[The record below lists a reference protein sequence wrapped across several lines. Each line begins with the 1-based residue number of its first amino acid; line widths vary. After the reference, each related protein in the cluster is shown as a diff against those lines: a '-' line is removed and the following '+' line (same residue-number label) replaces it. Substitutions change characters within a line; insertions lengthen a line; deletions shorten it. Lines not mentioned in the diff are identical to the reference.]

1 LSIEAI
7 APTPPVAPVGPK
19 RGPTVAQAA
28 GLIMA
33 GQIASRVLG
42 FARDAVTAALFG
54 QTGPTDAFFAAQT
67 VTTQVYDLL
76 VGTTITAALIPIF
89 SEHADS
95 EDRRELWHIASVI
108 LTLGALLLSGLAAVL
123 IVFAPQVMGAIAH
136 FSDPDNQEL
145 TVRLARIV
153 MPSLVFLGLSGIL
166 QSLLYSMRTFV
177 YSAFCVAAFNGAV
190 VVSAVLFHRQL
201 GVASLTAGMV
211 AGTIL
216 MVLLQLPPLVKARM
230 RFRLSLHLSHPEVR
244 RMGKL
249 YLPVA
254 AGMIVT
260 IIGVVVDRRLA
271 TQTGAGNLSAMQYAV
286 KIVQL
291 PLGLISTALGVAIL
305 PTLSRHASEPGLAQ
319 YKAVLTRGLKFV
331 FALII
336 PMTVA
341 VLALNNQILAVV
353 YQHGQYT
360 AADRRLAALAL
371 YIYAPQLPFAAVD
384 YLLISA
390 FYALKNTLTPAIL
403 GVAGVCSYLL
413 VALSLVGRFGYPAL
427 VLANTVQNS
436 MHGVV
441 LLLLLWRLLGGLQG
455 YTLAESALKMVLAG
469 AAMAGV
475 ALACAYGL
483 SEVVSLSTFA
493 GQVVQLVIA
502 GGAGLAAYAGV
513 GAAMK
518 VEEVHMA
525 WNLVC
530 KSFAWRGG
538 RT

>member
-1 LSIEAI
+1 LSLD
-7 APTPPVAPVGPK
+7 APAAPPASK
-19 RGPTVAQAA
+19 HITVAKAA

-33 GQIASRVLG
+33 GQVASRLLG
-42 FARDAVTAALFG
+42 FIRDAVTAALFG

-89 SEHADS
+89 SEHADA
-95 EDRRELWHIASVI
+95 EDRRELWRIANVVI
-108 LTLGALLLSGLAAVL
+108 TLGAILLSALAAL
-123 IVFAPQVMGAIAH
+123 MIVFAPQVMGAIAQ
-136 FSDPDNQEL
+136 FKDASNQEL
-145 TVRLARIV
+145 AVQLARIV

-177 YSAFCVAAFNGAV
+177 YSAFSVAAFNGAV
-190 VVSAVLFHRQL
+190 VVSALLFHRQL

-211 AGTIL
+211 AGTVL
-216 MVLLQLPPLVKARM
+216 MVVLQLPPLIRARM
-230 RFRLSLHLSHPEVR
+230 RFRPSLNLRHPEVR

-271 TQTGAGNLSAMQYAV
+271 TETGAGNLSAMQYAT
-286 KIVQL
+286 KIYQL

-305 PTLSRHASEPGLAQ
+305 PTLSRHALEPGLAE
-319 YKAVLTRGLKFV
+319 YKAVLSRGLKFV
-331 FALII
+331 FALIV

-360 AADRRLAALAL
+360 AADRQVASLAL

-403 GVAGVCSYLL
+403 GVIGVCTYLA

-436 MHGVV
+436 LHGIV
-441 LLLLLWRLLGGLQG
+441 LLVLLWRQLGGLRG
-455 YTLAESALKMVLAG
+455 YTLAESALKMLIAG
-469 AAMAGV
+469 AAMAV
-475 ALACAYGL
+475 TALVCAHALGSVL
-483 SEVVSLSTFA
+483 SLSTFY
-493 GQVVQLVIA
+493 GQLAQLAIA
-502 GGAGLAAYAGV
+502 GGAGLAAYV
-513 GAAMK
+513 GAAAAMK
-518 VEEVHMA
+518 LEEMRLVWNMMA
-525 WNLVC
+525 ARLRP
-530 KSFAWRGG
+530 A
-538 RT
+538 

>member
-1 LSIEAI
+1 MSIAAAGSERRHI
-7 APTPPVAPVGPK
+7 
-19 RGPTVAQAA
+19 TVARAA

-33 GQIASRVLG
+33 GQVASRLLG
-42 FARDAVTAALFG
+42 FIRDAVTAALFG
-54 QTGPTDAFFAAQT
+54 QSGPTDAFFAAQT

-89 SEHADS
+89 SEHADA
-95 EDRRELWHIASVI
+95 EDRSELWRIANVI
-108 LTLGALLLSGLAAVL
+108 LTLGTLLLTALAGLMV
-123 IVFAPQVMGAIAH
+123 VFAPQVMGAIAQ
-136 FSDPDNQEL
+136 FKDANDQDL
-145 TVRLARIV
+145 AVQLARIV
-153 MPSLVFLGLSGIL
+153 MPALVFLGLSGIL
-166 QSLLYSMRTFV
+166 QSLLYAMRTFS

-190 VVSAVLFHRQL
+190 VVSALLFHTQL

-211 AGTIL
+211 AGTLL
-216 MVLLQLPPLVKARM
+216 MVVLQLPPLFQARM
-230 RFRLSLHLSHPEVR
+230 CFRPSLNLRHPEVR

-254 AGMIVT
+254 AGMVVT
-260 IIGVVVDRRLA
+260 ILGVVIDRRLA

-305 PTLSRHASEPGLAQ
+305 PTLSRHALEPGLEQ
-319 YKAVLTRGLKFV
+319 YKAVLSRGLKFV

-360 AADRRLAALAL
+360 AQDRHVAALAL

-403 GVAGVCSYLL
+403 GVVGVCTYLV
-413 VALSLVGRFGYPAL
+413 VALSLVGRLGFPAL

-436 MHGVV
+436 LHGII
-441 LLLLLWRLLGGLQG
+441 LLVLLWRQLGGLQG

-469 AAMAGV
+469 LAMAVTALLCAFGLEAV
-475 ALACAYGL
+475 A
-483 SEVVSLSTFA
+483 SLTTFA
-493 GQVVQLVIA
+493 GQLVQLAVA
-502 GGAGLAAYAGV
+502 GGLSLAVYV
-513 GAAMK
+513 GMAAILK
-518 VEEVHMA
+518 VDEVHAA
-525 WNLVC
+525 WHTV
-530 KSFAWRGG
+530 AARI
-538 RT
+538 RP